1 MALVDRGPPE
11 GLREMTLTGAGRAEE
26 EGILV
31 LRDETAGGELVDQ
44 SAIHLLVKR
53 EVKAVERAIG
63 VPEAC
68 LLVPPGQQPVLPPDQ
83 LVADEGREEVERGE
97 PLGLGVP
104 EPGLQDIG
112 HAGEA
117 ELAEGAV
124 EFDEIYDVSPVL
136 RSMRSR

>member
-1 MALVDRGPPE
+1 M
-11 GLREMTLTGAGRAEE
+11 
-26 EGILV
+26 
-31 LRDETAGGELVDQ
+31 AGGELVDQ

-53 EVKAVERAIG
+53 EVKAIERAIG

-68 LLVPPGQQPVLPPDQ
+68 LLVPPGQQLVLPPDQ

-124 EFDEIYDVSPVL
+124 EFDEIHDVSPVL